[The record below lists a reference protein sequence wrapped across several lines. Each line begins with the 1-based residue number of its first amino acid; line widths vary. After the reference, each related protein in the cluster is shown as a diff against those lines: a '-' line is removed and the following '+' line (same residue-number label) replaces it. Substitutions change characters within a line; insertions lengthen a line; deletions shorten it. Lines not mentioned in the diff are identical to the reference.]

1 METVKSRATVLAM
14 LAAVLV
20 VAAVAAVPVLGD
32 VLESLPSLDW
42 TKHAGESH
50 AAEVWNVS
58 SILPLISASAC
69 HPIVLHECPAVD
81 QRKVICPVP
90 GTQLWVSASAGR
102 SGLTIN
108 YVILKHSAR
117 VELYIDVDRERGEG
131 NKAMFDGLASQ
142 KREIEEE
149 FGTPLNWERLDNSR
163 ACRIS
168 ALVER
173 GGWLDEAQWPEI
185 QDALIDTMIRFDQAL
200 RPRWEKL

>member
-90 GTQLWVSASAGR
+90 GTQLWVGLIIGRTSNKIVTGYPADWNYWQNAAVRDGCTIMSA
-102 SGLTIN
+102 
-108 YVILKHSAR
+108 
-117 VELYIDVDRERGEG
+117 
-131 NKAMFDGLASQ
+131 
-142 KREIEEE
+142 
-149 FGTPLNWERLDNSR
+149 P
-163 ACRIS
+163 
-168 ALVER
+168 
-173 GGWLDEAQWPEI
+173 
-185 QDALIDTMIRFDQAL
+185 
-200 RPRWEKL
+200 